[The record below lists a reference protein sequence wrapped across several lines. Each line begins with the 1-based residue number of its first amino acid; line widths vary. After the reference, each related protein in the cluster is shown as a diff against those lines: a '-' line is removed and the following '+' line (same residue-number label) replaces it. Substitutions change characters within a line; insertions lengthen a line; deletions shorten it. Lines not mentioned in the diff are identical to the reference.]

1 MSEKLKTSFETK
13 VNENN
18 YTSHGKTYTNKYLN
32 IPKKGT
38 PRYDDLKKGDK
49 FKVIIIKCVANK
61 EQVKEK

>member
-38 PRYDDLKKGDK
+38 PNYKELKKGDHV
-49 FKVIIIKCVANK
+49 KVTIVRGVSNK
-61 EQVKEK
+61 EQSDKK